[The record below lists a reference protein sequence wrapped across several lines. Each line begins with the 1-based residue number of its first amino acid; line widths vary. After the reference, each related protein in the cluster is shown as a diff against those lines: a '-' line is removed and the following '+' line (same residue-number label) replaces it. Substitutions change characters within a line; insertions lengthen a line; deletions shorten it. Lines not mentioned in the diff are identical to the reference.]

1 MATIEINNINLG
13 GISDSELQWRQN
25 SVFKLKGVDIHSE
38 PWILKVNQAMKKE
51 YDIDEFV
58 IAIVPCSDGNTYM
71 FGGETG
77 KIYKRE
83 SSGNYLLEATNTK
96 GKIMDAVE
104 FEDYIYYSSGT
115 HLGRWHIGTAWSTRD
130 DDFWAFSKD
139 DPKYHPLFV
148 LNAVLYVWDGNLV
161 AQVED
166 GIFSQNA
173 LDLPKWHR
181 ITALGKI
188 GNELLVGSFF
198 SDNINKS
205 HLFRWN
211 TWSES
216 WTSSD
221 IVYETGV
228 NSFLSYDNYTLIQC
242 GKKGNIYSY
251 DGNKLYREKRIP
263 GNWKTGSA
271 IVRHNASDIHDNL
284 PLWGVS
290 HVTGTPLELGIY
302 SYGSYSSDYP
312 NVLNFEY
319 PLTPGEQDIE
329 IWAIRSIGD
338 LFLVS
343 WKKWNDKGIDILDV
357 NNKQSVAVIES
368 RKISFS
374 RLHENN
380 AEISIAWRNIPNGW
394 DIKCYIWDREVNLIR
409 DEKRKIL
416 QSKTHIAIESS
427 YRCRI
432 ELISS
437 WNFSP
442 ECEALIIKN

>member
-1 MATIEINNINLG
+1 M
-13 GISDSELQWRQN
+13 
-25 SVFKLKGVDIHSE
+25 
-38 PWILKVNQAMKKE
+38 
-51 YDIDEFV
+51 
-58 IAIVPCSDGNTYM
+58 
-71 FGGETG
+71 
-77 KIYKRE
+77 
-83 SSGNYLLEATNTK
+83 
-96 GKIMDAVE
+96 
-104 FEDYIYYSSGT
+104 
-115 HLGRWHIGTAWSTRD
+115 
-130 DDFWAFSKD
+130 
-139 DPKYHPLFV
+139 
-148 LNAVLYVWDGNLV
+148 
-161 AQVED
+161 
-166 GIFSQNA
+166 
-173 LDLPKWHR
+173 
-181 ITALGKI
+181 
-188 GNELLVGSFF
+188 GSFF

-329 IWAIRSIGD
+329 I
-338 LFLVS
+338 
-343 WKKWNDKGIDILDV
+343 
-357 NNKQSVAVIES
+357 
-368 RKISFS
+368 
-374 RLHENN
+374 
-380 AEISIAWRNIPNGW
+380 
-394 DIKCYIWDREVNLIR
+394 
-409 DEKRKIL
+409 
-416 QSKTHIAIESS
+416 
-427 YRCRI
+427 
-432 ELISS
+432 
-437 WNFSP
+437 
-442 ECEALIIKN
+442 